1 MEFLGVTEK
10 AEKGKMIKDCLTEAL
25 SCDPD
30 DLKAHYILA
39 RWHFEASN
47 LPWALRGVAS
57 RMGMPP
63 ASEEEALEHFN
74 TSLGG
79 SGHDK
84 EVQLFRY
91 KLLSK
96 LRRFDEAKEAV
107 EAGLA
112 LPIVFNSDKPVHE
125 ELIKIKNS
133 I

>member
-1 MEFLGVTEK
+1 MTEK
-10 AEKGKMIKDCLTEAL
+10 AEKGKVIKDCLSEAL
-25 SCDPD
+25 NCDPG

-63 ASEEEALEHFN
+63 SSEDDALRHFN

-84 EVQLFRY
+84 EVQLYRY
-91 KLLSK
+91 KLLTK
-96 LRRFDEAKEAV
+96 LGKHEEAKAAV
-107 EAGLA
+107 EAGLS
-112 LPIVFNSDKPVHE
+112 LPIVFNSDRPVHE
-125 ELIKIKNS
+125 ELIKIQNS
-133 I
+133 F